1 MLFVVNTI
9 KKVNNEGMKMKNVN
23 TKIENTQQME
33 TESAGSLAWNDVVV
47 YNEMADQTSVRMN
60 LLTQIQG
67 QMKQLQE
74 MSDRRQFLTREI
86 MNYFSK

>member
-1 MLFVVNTI
+1 
-9 KKVNNEGMKMKNVN
+9 MKNVN